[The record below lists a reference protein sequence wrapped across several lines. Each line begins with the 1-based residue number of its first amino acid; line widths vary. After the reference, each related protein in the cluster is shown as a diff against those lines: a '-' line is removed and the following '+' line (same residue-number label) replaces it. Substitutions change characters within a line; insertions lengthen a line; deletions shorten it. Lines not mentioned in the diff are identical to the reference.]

1 MKGQAEPIDLIG
13 IAAVIVVII
22 LISAVFQRNTIF
34 EALHQVATY
43 TGPAVARDIGGLMT
57 MTAAAPGD
65 IEIKYYQSNKFD
77 YSIDVHDNTVDIT
90 ITKGVENLGEAVK
103 GSSDTLPN
111 IKKFLTYCN
120 KFSMTKKGG
129 QYDVTCYAT
138 Q

>member
-13 IAAVIVVII
+13 IAAVIVVIV

-65 IEIKYYQSNKFD
+65 IDIKYYQNAKFS
-77 YSIDVHDNTVDIT
+77 YSLDMHDHTTDII
-90 ITKGVENLGEAVK
+90 ITKGMQNGEEIK
-103 GSSDTLPN
+103 GSSETLPSL
-111 IKKFLTYCN
+111 KKSLTNCN
-120 KFSMTKKGG
+120 KFLMSKKGG
-129 QYDVTCYAT
+129 QYDVSC
-138 Q
+138 